1 MSRDLESG
9 GLMSDETKKE
19 NGFTRRELVV
29 LGSIGAVGSILSTA
43 CAPGTALSMVSS
55 AVLPTGGTA
64 KLTTKNGG
72 IKDVVLPDAL
82 AKDPVSLSVA
92 DSLFWTDIMMEHAL
106 FFALLMP
113 GDDLKSER
121 GQAQVFQQRF
131 ASHLERLRGES
142 ADRNNYV
149 ALNRATSEIVRPF
162 IDFKQRM
169 QEAQT
174 SGRLHSLVWPLFF
187 EHTAREAERF
197 VSRLNRFSSGQTESD
212 RSEVIQFWSQIMA
225 EHSDFIAH
233 LLDPEERDLIR
244 KAFDTS
250 SKFHQL
256 RQQQPPS
263 LQTAQNA
270 AEEIIDFK
278 TAAEKGIQ
286 TGKIKSIINPA
297 LADHVRREA
306 VKFADEL
313 KRVS

>member
-1 MSRDLESG
+1 MVEDNEGRT
-9 GLMSDETKKE
+9 GL
-19 NGFTRRELVV
+19 TRRELVV
-29 LGSIGAVGSILSTA
+29 LGSIGAAASVLTTA
-43 CAPGTALSMVSS
+43 CGT
-55 AVLPTGGTA
+55 VLPAAAATTLPGGSA

-72 IKDVVLPDAL
+72 IKDVVLPAAGANDA
-82 AKDPVSLSVA
+82 VSLSVA

-113 GDDLKSER
+113 GDDLRNER
-121 GQAQVFQQRF
+121 AQAQAFQQRF
-131 ASHLERLRGES
+131 ASHLTRLRGES
-142 ADRNNYV
+142 TDKSSYV
-149 ALNRATSEIVRPF
+149 ALNRATTDVVRPF
-162 IDFKQRM
+162 IDFKQKM

-174 SGRLHSLVWPLFF
+174 AGRLHSLVWPLFF

-197 VSRLNRFSSGQTESD
+197 VSRLDRFSRGETESD
-212 RSEVIQFWSQIMA
+212 RSEVVQFWSLIMA
-225 EHSDFIAH
+225 EHADFIAH

-250 SKFHQL
+250 TKFHQL
-256 RQQQPPS
+256 RAQQPVS
-263 LQTAQNA
+263 LQAAHGA

-306 VKFADEL
+306 IKFADEL

>member
-1 MSRDLESG
+1 MIEESEQHT
-9 GLMSDETKKE
+9 GL
-19 NGFTRRELVV
+19 TRRELVV
-29 LGSIGAVGSILSTA
+29 LGGIGAVGTLVTA
-43 CAPGTALSMVSS
+43 ACGTAGALPNMTSSS
-55 AVLPTGGTA
+55 ALPAGAA

-72 IKDVVLPDAL
+72 IKDVVLPAAYARDA
-82 AKDPVSLSVA
+82 VSLSVA

-113 GDDLKSER
+113 GDDLRNER
-121 GQAQVFQQRF
+121 AQAQSFQQRF
-131 ASHLERLRGES
+131 AAHLTRLRGES
-142 ADRNNYV
+142 ADRSNYA
-149 ALNRATSEIVRPF
+149 ALNRATTEIVRPF
-162 IDFKQRM
+162 VDFKHKM
-169 QEAQT
+169 QDAQT

-187 EHTAREAERF
+187 EHTAREGERF
-197 VSRLNRFSSGQTESD
+197 VARLDRFSRNETESD

-233 LLDPEERDLIR
+233 LLDPEERELIR

-250 SKFHQL
+250 TKFHQL
-256 RQQQPPS
+256 RAQQPPS
-263 LQTAQNA
+263 LQAAHGA
-270 AEEIIDFK
+270 AEEIINFK

>member
-1 MSRDLESG
+1 
-9 GLMSDETKKE
+9 MSDETKNE
-19 NGFTRRELVV
+19 NGLSRRELVV
-29 LGSIGAVGSILSTA
+29 LGSIGAVGSVLSTA
-43 CAPGTALSMVSS
+43 CANGSALGMVSS
-55 AVLPTGGTA
+55 AVLPAGGTA

-72 IKDVVLPDAL
+72 IKEVVLPDAS
-82 AKDPVSLSVA
+82 AKDAVSLSVA

-113 GDDLKSER
+113 GDDLKNER
-121 GQAQVFQQRF
+121 GQAQAFQQRF

-142 ADRNNYV
+142 ANRNNYV
-149 ALNRATSEIVRPF
+149 ALNRATSDIVRPF

-174 SGRLHSLVWPLFF
+174 TGRLHSLVWPLFF

-197 VSRLNRFSSGQTESD
+197 VARLDRFSSGHTESD

-244 KAFDTS
+244 KAFETS

-256 RQQQPPS
+256 RQQQTPS

-270 AEEIIDFK
+270 ADEIINFK

>member
-1 MSRDLESG
+1 MSKSDNNPA
-9 GLMSDETKKE
+9 GL
-19 NGFTRRELVV
+19 TRRELVV
-29 LGSIGAVGSILSTA
+29 LGSIGAIGTVAA
-43 CAPGTALSMVSS
+43 CSSALPSMASA
-55 AVLPTGGTA
+55 AVLPRGDA
-64 KLTTKNGG
+64 KLMTRNGGMKPVVLPQEG
-72 IKDVVLPDAL
+72 IKDPI
-82 AKDPVSLSVA
+82 SLSTA

-113 GDDLKSER
+113 GDDLNEER
-121 GQAQVFQQRF
+121 AQAQTFQRNF
-131 ASHLERLRGES
+131 ESHLTRLRGTTI
-142 ADRNNYV
+142 DRTNYQ
-149 ALNRATSEIVRPF
+149 ALNRATADMVRPF
-162 IDFKQRM
+162 IDFKHTM

-197 VSRLNRFSSGQTESD
+197 VSRLDRFSRGETESD
-212 RSEVIQFWSQIMA
+212 RNETVDFWAQIMG
-225 EHSDFIAH
+225 EHSDFIGH
-233 LLDPEERDLIR
+233 LLDPDERDLMK

-250 SKFHQL
+250 AKFRAL
-256 RQQQPPS
+256 R
-263 LQTAQNA
+263 AQKPVSMEAAHGA
-270 AEEIIDFK
+270 AEEIINFK